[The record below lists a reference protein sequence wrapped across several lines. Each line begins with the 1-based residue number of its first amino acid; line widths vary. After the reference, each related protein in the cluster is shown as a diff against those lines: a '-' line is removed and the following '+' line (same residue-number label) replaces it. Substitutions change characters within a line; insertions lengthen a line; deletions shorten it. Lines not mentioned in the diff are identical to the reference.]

1 MYYLSIFKPWFASD
15 FMVRLLEYNPHMFK
29 STDDL
34 KPSPRNFIRLLTP
47 DETNQI
53 KDTTKKSLKHIEDS
67 CEWLEKSFPKCAS
80 SVTFASDTHTDVAT
94 LLRAFIPRN
103 SRKLIRHPLT
113 FNAWIAYFTFT

>member
-1 MYYLSIFKPWFASD
+1 MSISKPWFASD

-80 SVTFASDTHTDVAT
+80 SVTFASDTHIDVAT
-94 LLRAFIPRN
+94 LSRAFIPRN
-103 SRKLIRHPLT
+103 SRKLIRHSPT
-113 FNAWIAYFTFT
+113 FNVWIAYFTST